1 MFILLGM
8 VVMKVIATDDD
19 DPNTSHAK
27 IFYRID
33 ERTNADGMFTINS
46 RTGEVM
52 VAKTT
57 LDREVSHCAVFI

>member
-1 MFILLGM
+1 MFILLGT

-19 DPNTSHAK
+19 DPKTDNAK
-27 IFYRID
+27 ISYTID
-33 ERTNADGMFTINS
+33 ERTNPGGMFTINS
-46 RTGEVM
+46 QTGEVM